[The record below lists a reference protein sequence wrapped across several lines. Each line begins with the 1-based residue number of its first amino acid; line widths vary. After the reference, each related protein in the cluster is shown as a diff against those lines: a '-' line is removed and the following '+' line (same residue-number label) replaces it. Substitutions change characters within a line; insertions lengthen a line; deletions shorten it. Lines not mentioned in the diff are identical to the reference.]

1 MDFTLDE
8 KTNAHILKLRHFI
21 KKELQPLEEEVEA
34 KGILDSSLAAEILE
48 KSRALGFY
56 GMNIPVG
63 HGGGGFNSVQMVY
76 LEQEMGQT
84 TDPLVRRAF
93 GNVYEVLLAC
103 NEAQRQQWLIPC
115 VRGER
120 TCSIAMTEPEAGS
133 DSAGITATAK
143 PDGHGWV
150 LNAHKCPVGDGM
162 FSDFY
167 VVSARSENV
176 EGSRGISLF
185 LVDRSMTGVEI
196 VRNMPMMGLRG
207 STHVEIK
214 FDNVKL
220 GPENLLGERGRGLS
234 LLTFHDW
241 ANSTVS
247 YRCESCWNGSQS
259 IAIDDGTS
267 QSASAVW

>member
-56 GMNIPVG
+56 GMNIPVE

-103 NEAQRQQWLIPC
+103 NEAQHQQWLIPC

-133 DSAGITATAK
+133 DSVGITATAK
-143 PDGHGWV
+143 PD
-150 LNAHKCPVGDGM
+150 
-162 FSDFY
+162 
-167 VVSARSENV
+167 
-176 EGSRGISLF
+176 
-185 LVDRSMTGVEI
+185 
-196 VRNMPMMGLRG
+196 
-207 STHVEIK
+207 
-214 FDNVKL
+214 
-220 GPENLLGERGRGLS
+220 
-234 LLTFHDW
+234 
-241 ANSTVS
+241 
-247 YRCESCWNGSQS
+247 
-259 IAIDDGTS
+259 
-267 QSASAVW
+267 